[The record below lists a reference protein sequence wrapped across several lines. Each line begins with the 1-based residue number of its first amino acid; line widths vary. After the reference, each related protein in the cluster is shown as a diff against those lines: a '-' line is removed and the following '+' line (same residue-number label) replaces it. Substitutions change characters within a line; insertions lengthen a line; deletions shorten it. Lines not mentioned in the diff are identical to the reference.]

1 MLWRCA
7 TYNPHSAWQ
16 LSRKQE
22 ILDAFDGYHVVGLCG
37 TKYRKHSSDPSC
49 RVSTVGSFRLY
60 EWGNPGKSEHAAGLA
75 ICIRRQV
82 FAEHNIRQ
90 IYDIPS
96 VFQGRLGVLRVKRKD
111 VDFCFIAAY
120 PWVQGRT
127 ASERSRIDRF
137 WQYVGSVISSLPHR
151 CVPVVLTD
159 ANARNGLHRD
169 ESGAIVPIES
179 PAIGACTREFENS
192 SGASFRRM
200 LEEQF
205 LCSINS
211 FRAPGHTYFGNVAG
225 VKSRIDHIVLPQSLQ
240 SQVVSS
246 GVLYSVG
253 SRLQRVYGPGKR
265 DHMPVNVVF
274 RHASSFT
281 GQAGHRGRKFHWDQ
295 SALVNGVL
303 RGDMRRQLVDAVTR
317 NCAELDF
324 AKYTRP
330 DCNQLPPAPDVYWK
344 AFSTAIHSPAYDL
357 YQRKKPSQQRRPA
370 DTQKALQT
378 HAEAREVIAALPKSL
393 VPVQDRQHTHQF
405 LAELL
410 FQWRAASKFYSTR
423 AAADRLLKRDARKVV
438 ADRIVE
444 FNHAHHARDDAHVWR
459 MGRVLS
465 GFRVGPKRRRYDRP
479 LGSCPEA
486 REWVRFM
493 AQPGNKG
500 GCSGH
505 EVDWEVAFHEA
516 LTCKREPVRS
526 LAAARSM
533 ATEDFRNVLSLLRVH
548 RLRKVV
554 PDWAVPGEI
563 WRQLASPD
571 EYYVKRRLG
580 IGYDSRLNVH
590 LFRQCLYGLFVSIRL
605 YDTLP
610 LHWNLSQT
618 FQIDKQNS
626 QPGCAGL
633 RSINTFEPLGKIHI
647 RSLWDRGIRRCE
659 RHWAAGYVKHKSRV
673 TPIMQRRIVKARLR
687 RAGQSHCDSFYDA
700 KNAFPSVARPICD
713 AAIQE
718 TCKPEDINL
727 LKQRN
732 NQAIMRFLASDRV
745 VFIATGSGSLQG
757 DSHAGEQFLEQ
768 YHPALDEWVQRLSNV
783 EGSDLVVWDQ
793 IGNMFVDASISSYA
807 DDLARTVLCS
817 TPHDLAARLH
827 RANQELC
834 DVLEPLGVA
843 QNLDKQEHVPCF
855 VRSHALSHTRLV
867 FHQAVLPGR
876 TKQAAKY
883 LGSLHHATCND
894 NAEIDQ
900 RLRKADIGWFSMGK
914 FWFRNGL
921 LRASL
926 VLVFKG
932 LVYSTLLSGLEALCL
947 SKSQLERLDTYV
959 LRRGRQL
966 MHGTACQKF
975 ASDGQITY
983 KALPALSVW
992 RFLQMVPAHIE
1003 LRLRRLRFWQN
1014 VALHS
1019 ELHAVLLGCLFS
1031 QFDFE
1036 TSASVDAEGKPTAY
1050 ANPWLRQLADDVQ
1063 SLACLDSG
1071 SLLVTELRGRL
1082 TLLFTEYREDFVR
1095 VDVTEF
1101 RAQFLGHAVPPPGWV
1116 APPQDVEDAL
1126 LLPAQERS
1134 FTCLRKCADGTVCN
1148 KTFPRYSQLYTHMV
1162 QTKGGEHGERP
1173 FFALACVSNI
1183 CPWCRCKFA
1192 SRVSA
1197 SHHIK
1202 RAFEKGRCAGRGSC
1216 VNPALEE
1223 PRSLACPACDVH
1235 CDFLDNLLQ
1244 HMCGHDSP
1252 AAFFARQRQQPQV
1265 PAD

>member
-1 MLWRCA
+1 
-7 TYNPHSAWQ
+7 
-16 LSRKQE
+16 
-22 ILDAFDGYHVVGLCG
+22 
-37 TKYRKHSSDPSC
+37 
-49 RVSTVGSFRLY
+49 
-60 EWGNPGKSEHAAGLA
+60 
-75 ICIRRQV
+75 
-82 FAEHNIRQ
+82 
-90 IYDIPS
+90 
-96 VFQGRLGVLRVKRKD
+96 
-111 VDFCFIAAY
+111 
-120 PWVQGRT
+120 
-127 ASERSRIDRF
+127 
-137 WQYVGSVISSLPHR
+137 
-151 CVPVVLTD
+151 
-159 ANARNGLHRD
+159 
-169 ESGAIVPIES
+169 
-179 PAIGACTREFENS
+179 
-192 SGASFRRM
+192 
-200 LEEQF
+200 
-205 LCSINS
+205 
-211 FRAPGHTYFGNVAG
+211 
-225 VKSRIDHIVLPQSLQ
+225 
-240 SQVVSS
+240 
-246 GVLYSVG
+246 
-253 SRLQRVYGPGKR
+253 
-265 DHMPVNVVF
+265 
-274 RHASSFT
+274 
-281 GQAGHRGRKFHWDQ
+281 
-295 SALVNGVL
+295 
-303 RGDMRRQLVDAVTR
+303 
-317 NCAELDF
+317 
-324 AKYTRP
+324 
-330 DCNQLPPAPDVYWK
+330 
-344 AFSTAIHSPAYDL
+344 
-357 YQRKKPSQQRRPA
+357 
-370 DTQKALQT
+370 
-378 HAEAREVIAALPKSL
+378 
-393 VPVQDRQHTHQF
+393 
-405 LAELL
+405 
-410 FQWRAASKFYSTR
+410 
-423 AAADRLLKRDARKVV
+423 
-438 ADRIVE
+438 
-444 FNHAHHARDDAHVWR
+444 
-459 MGRVLS
+459 
-465 GFRVGPKRRRYDRP
+465 
-479 LGSCPEA
+479 
-486 REWVRFM
+486 
-493 AQPGNKG
+493 
-500 GCSGH
+500 
-505 EVDWEVAFHEA
+505 
-516 LTCKREPVRS
+516 
-526 LAAARSM
+526 
-533 ATEDFRNVLSLLRVH
+533 
-548 RLRKVV
+548 
-554 PDWAVPGEI
+554 
-563 WRQLASPD
+563 
-571 EYYVKRRLG
+571 
-580 IGYDSRLNVH
+580 
-590 LFRQCLYGLFVSIRL
+590 
-605 YDTLP
+605 
-610 LHWNLSQT
+610 
-618 FQIDKQNS
+618 
-626 QPGCAGL
+626 
-633 RSINTFEPLGKIHI
+633 
-647 RSLWDRGIRRCE
+647 
-659 RHWAAGYVKHKSRV
+659 
-673 TPIMQRRIVKARLR
+673 
-687 RAGQSHCDSFYDA
+687 
-700 KNAFPSVARPICD
+700 
-713 AAIQE
+713 
-718 TCKPEDINL
+718 
-727 LKQRN
+727 
-732 NQAIMRFLASDRV
+732 MRFLASDRV

-900 RLRKADIGWFSMGK
+900 RLRKADVGWFSMGK

-983 KALPALSVW
+983 QALPALSVW

-1116 APPQDVEDAL
+1116 APPQEVEDAL

-1202 RAFEKGRCAGRGSC
+1202 RAFEKGRCTGRGSC

-1235 CDFLDNLLQ
+1235 CDSLDNLLQ